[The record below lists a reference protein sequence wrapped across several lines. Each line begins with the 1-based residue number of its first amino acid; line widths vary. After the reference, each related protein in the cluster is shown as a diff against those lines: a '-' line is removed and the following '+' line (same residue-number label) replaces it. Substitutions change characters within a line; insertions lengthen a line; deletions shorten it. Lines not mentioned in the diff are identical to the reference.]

1 MSLNVY
7 IPVHLRNNIKIFN
20 QLYKLLYEY
29 KNNPEYTEVVV
40 DDSFESYNSYLA
52 SDPVETFVKFCL
64 PEEKITVG
72 DYEVTINY
80 ITHLFYSV
88 KGTIKVIEFMKKFL
102 NLDLNEDF
110 FYSPK
115 KIRLSFKGLNT
126 LNDSLF
132 YDLLRNFLN
141 ALLYFNTAVIS
152 TTTNTLELT
161 DNVKNMVGSKIV
173 TYKVFEIDSTEIFN
187 DEE

>member
-7 IPVHLRNNIKIFN
+7 IPVHLRKIKIID
-20 QLYKLLYEY
+20 QLQKLISE
-29 KNNPEYTEVVV
+29 KKSNPAYNEEEI

-52 SDPVETFVKFCL
+52 NDPVETFVKFCL
-64 PEEKITVG
+64 PKESIKVG

-161 DNVKNMVGSKIV
+161 DNVKNMVGSKII